1 MADIRDQ
8 LQASLGPAYT
18 LQRELGGGG
27 MSRVFIARDE
37 ALGRVVVVKLLA
49 PELAEG
55 VSTERFTRE
64 IKLAAALQE
73 PHIVPVLTAGA
84 TRQGLPF
91 YTMPFVAGE
100 SLRAR
105 MRREPVIPLGEAVS
119 ILRDVAHALAYAH
132 AQGIV
137 HRDIKPENVLLS
149 SGTAVVTDFGIAKA
163 LQLSKTTAPGGPAGI
178 VDTVLTRVGLS
189 LGTPAYMSPEQA
201 AGDPD
206 TDHRADLYAWGVMAY
221 EILAGR
227 HPFAGKT
234 TPQQLMAA
242 HFGET
247 PPPLGTVARA
257 VPRPLAA
264 LVAHCMEKDVARRPA
279 SADEL

>member
-1 MADIRDQ
+1 
-8 LQASLGPAYT
+8 
-18 LQRELGGGG
+18 
-27 MSRVFIARDE
+27 
-37 ALGRVVVVKLLA
+37 
-49 PELAEG
+49 
-55 VSTERFTRE
+55 
-64 IKLAAALQE
+64 
-73 PHIVPVLTAGA
+73 
-84 TRQGLPF
+84 
-91 YTMPFVAGE
+91 
-100 SLRAR
+100 
-105 MRREPVIPLGEAVS
+105 
-119 ILRDVAHALAYAH
+119 VAHALAYAH

-242 HFGET
+242 HIVDI
-247 PPPLGTVARA
+247 PA
-257 VPRPLAA
+257 PLAA
-264 LVAHCMEKDVARRPA
+264 QRPELPPSVATIVMRSLEKDPELRPA
-279 SADEL
+279 SASELLAAFAT